1 MFQVRKMG
9 AALRKQQV
17 LPPEQGD
24 GPHLEPTAAQ
34 SSSAVASS
42 SATTTSREQPSLG
55 KYNINNLSEEMIA
68 EFDQAFRLFDVDG
81 SGGVTLDE
89 LRAVFESL
97 GQQQSDD
104 NLKAMLDEVDNDGS
118 GQIDFVGDCLAY
130 EPLIASLRAPL
141 LNPANLP
148 STAWSFAHQLHVPQP
163 F

>member
-1 MFQVRKMG
+1 MG

-17 LPPEQGD
+17 LPPQQGD
-24 GPHLEPTAAQ
+24 GPHVEQPLEPTSAQ
-34 SSSAVASS
+34 SSS
-42 SATTTSREQPSLG
+42 SARTTSREQPSLG

-141 LNPANLP
+141 LNQANLP
-148 STAWSFAHQLHVPQP
+148 STAWSFAHQLYVPQP